1 LKELVKNFSS
11 QLSKNNIRG
20 CFGIPGSGMS
30 LSMIDELE
38 KKGIPFY
45 LTNFEGS
52 ASLMAAIHGKI
63 SNSIGLSISIKGP
76 GLTNSIPGIAAS
88 WFESLPL
95 IHAAESHNF
104 GSGRHF
110 SHKRLNQ
117 KNLSSEITKGSFY
130 LNDNLED
137 VSKIIDH
144 SKSETPGPILIQMQ
158 SKLKGNSF
166 PKRLD
171 KLIHKRDRIAIKLL
185 SESRKPILILGS
197 LASRKLNNDY
207 INSIKIPVFSTASS
221 KGVFNE
227 FKENSAG
234 IYTGVGLDLS
244 PEYNIIK
251 NSDLVIGVGL
261 CPKEVLS
268 VKKFPCDSINFQ
280 SVFIKGTDKFK
291 FNSIVHIKNFEEYMD
306 LAKHKVWAKKE
317 LKSIFSKLNDHLL
330 RSFLPAN
337 IFEMFNN
344 LTTNRIRAVFDT
356 GFFCTIGE
364 HIWKSKSDDL
374 CLMSG
379 NGRYMGTSIPMAI
392 GASLAE
398 TNIPHV
404 VFMGDGGIGMYLSEI
419 SIAVNNNLPILF
431 ILLSDGGFASIRK
444 SAISNKLT
452 QNPLLVDN
460 DWPKIFE
467 SFNIS
472 SYKCNDLVSV
482 ENIVSQWLKNTQP
495 LFIEINFD
503 SKKYLSMV
511 DNLR

>member
-1 LKELVKNFSS
+1 MIGAIKTFSSGLVKSGVNSA
-11 QLSKNNIRG
+11 
-20 CFGIPGSGMS
+20 FGIPGSGLS
-30 LSMIDELE
+30 LSLIDDLE
-38 KKGIPFY
+38 KRGVPFY

-52 ASLMAAIHGKI
+52 ASLMAAVNGKV

-76 GLTNSIPGIAAS
+76 GLTNSLSGISAA
-88 WFESLPL
+88 WFESIPL
-95 IHAAESHNF
+95 IHASETHNIL
-104 GSGRHF
+104 SGKNLF
-110 SHKRLNQ
+110 HKRLNQ
-117 KNLSSEITKGSFY
+117 KSLLSEVTKDNFY
-130 LNDNLED
+130 VNNNAND
-137 VSKIIDH
+137 VSKFIEY
-144 SKSETPGPILIQMQ
+144 SKSETPGPILVEMQ
-158 SKLKGNSF
+158 RDQTKNKFNKIPKKILNKNDKEAYEKLSNCT
-166 PKRLD
+166 
-171 KLIHKRDRIAIKLL
+171 
-185 SESRKPILILGS
+185 KPIIILGS
-197 LASRKLNNDY
+197 LASRMCSNSF
-207 INSIKIPVFSTASS
+207 INSLKIPVFSTASA

-227 FKENSAG
+227 FNENSMG
-234 IYTGVGLDLS
+234 VYTGVGLELS
-244 PEYNIIK
+244 PENSIVKSADLIIC
-251 NSDLVIGVGL
+251 VGMNT
-261 CPKEVLS
+261 KEVLS
-268 VKKFPCDSINFQ
+268 VKKFPCYSINFQ
-280 SVFIKGTDKFK
+280 SIIEFKTHEFK
-291 FNSIVHIKNFEEYMD
+291 FNSIIHIDYFEEFMD
-306 LAKHKVWAKKE
+306 CVKN
-317 LKSIFSKLNDHLL
+317 KSWSQKDLNSIISKLNQNMLN
-330 RSFLPAN
+330 SFLPAN
-337 IFEMFNN
+337 IFDYFNN
-344 LTTNRIRAVFDT
+344 LPSNNFRAIFDT
-356 GFFCTIGE
+356 GFFCTVAE
-364 HIWKSKSDDL
+364 HIWKSKSDNL

-444 SAISNKLT
+444 SAISNNLT

-482 ENIVSQWLKNTQP
+482 DNIVSQWLKNTQP